1 MNSNLVQNSTTISY
15 KKPQIADNDIID
27 RMNKLILER
36 EKDIIN
42 DDANDEVMSQK
53 SDLKNFKN
61 NVTQYTEIDKVI
73 NSINN
78 QLKQYKEQVK
88 PLMDQIKIL
97 KKEKKEIETTLF
109 HFMKSNNI
117 GVCNLPGKTIGDTKG
132 AIEPI
137 TTTKKQPINQKYVL
151 DALRTFFS
159 VEIKKP
165 EYIKFNSYEPNEKAE
180 IIHKYICEKAPR
192 IVNPALKLVTY
203 VETTNNTETVI
214 EDEDP

>member
-1 MNSNLVQNSTTISY
+1 
-15 KKPQIADNDIID
+15 
-27 RMNKLILER
+27 MNKLILER
-36 EKDIIN
+36 EKDISNISDSN
-42 DDANDEVMSQK
+42 DANDEVMSQK

-117 GVCNLPGKTIGDTKG
+117 GVCNLPGRTIGDTKG

-137 TTTKKQPINQKYVL
+137 TTSKKQPINQKYVL

-192 IVNPALKLVTY
+192 IVNPALKLVAY

>member
-192 IVNPALKLVTY
+192 VVNPSLKLVTY